1 MRKSEPDVKYFDESD
16 ENEVFPIKTC
26 KNHSKTVYIIYCVVS

>member
-1 MRKSEPDVKYFDESD
+1 MRKSEPDVKYFDESA
-16 ENEVFPIKTC
+16 ENEVFPVKTS